1 MLAGYV
7 TSAANG
13 AQDVIRN
20 SRAALLDYCEAD
32 PANTDRVMKALY
44 DLLIEFQKKD
54 DRVLIA
60 TLEIIA
66 FLFDMQVMQTSKSVE

>member
-1 MLAGYV
+1 MVAGYV

-20 SRAALLDYCEAD
+20 SRAALVDFCETD
-32 PANTDRVMKALY
+32 GANTDRVTEALY
-44 DLLIEFQKKD
+44 DLLIKFQKKD

-66 FLFDMQVMQTSKSVE
+66 FLFDMQIMQTSKSVK